1 MDSRKVIRDVLGD
14 YDDVMSAISEIQPA
28 ESVEIRATRWSWVTR
43 TSTGTSQSQRRAS
56 SSQRYGSSL

>member
-28 ESVEIRATRWSWVTR
+28 ESVEIRGHKVEL
-43 TSTGTSQSQRRAS
+43 GDEDEH
-56 SSQRYGSSL
+56 RYITITKEGEFIAKIWI